1 MMIASGVAAHQCSPP
16 TLTTGYHPVGKYS
29 NNPLDHLLSKLTTKT
44 TADSGANQSEP
55 AIARKVNRD
64 ASSRPSESIILRRG
78 QLTSKEIGKTGH
90 FFLASRLL
98 DLTRFPITCP
108 WGTPTDMAASM
119 SSVSDLIKQHAY
131 IDGRWV
137 GDPVDAIRNPA
148 TGETIA
154 HVPQLGQQ
162 AAQEAVTAAHAAL
175 SPWSEKLATDRAAV
189 LRRWFDLMREHREPL
204 ATILTLEQGKPIAES
219 RGEIDYASSFVEFYA
234 EQAKRIHGE
243 ILQPHLPNTRVLV
256 TKHPI
261 GVCAAITPWNFP
273 AAMITRKC
281 APALAAGCT
290 VVLKPAPETPLTA
303 LAIAELADRAGVPNG
318 VLNVVTGDAQAI
330 GQSWCGDPRVRL
342 LGFTGSTEIGKL
354 LMSQAAATV
363 KKVALEL
370 GGNAPLVVFADADLD
385 AAVEGAIA
393 AKFRNM
399 GQTCICANR
408 LLVHDSI
415 HDRFVERLA
424 RRVAAMTVGNGMD
437 AGTQQG
443 PLINDAALQKVQH
456 LVDDAIKWG
465 ARVLTGG
472 KPHALGK
479 TFFQPTVLDRVT
491 SKMEIVC
498 EEIFGPVAPVIRFS
512 SETEA
517 IEIANDTPY
526 GLAAYFYGRDLGQTF
541 RVAQQ
546 LEYGMI
552 GINSTALGSAM
563 APFGGV
569 KQSGIGREGSHHGIE
584 EFLEL
589 KYLLIG
595 GL

>member
-1 MMIASGVAAHQCSPP
+1 M
-16 TLTTGYHPVGKYS
+16 
-29 NNPLDHLLSKLTTKT
+29 
-44 TADSGANQSEP
+44 ADSTST
-55 AIARKVNRD
+55 
-64 ASSRPSESIILRRG
+64 SSS
-78 QLTSKEIGKTGH
+78 
-90 FFLASRLL
+90 
-98 DLTRFPITCP
+98 
-108 WGTPTDMAASM
+108 
-119 SSVSDLIKQHAY
+119 LIKQQAY
-131 IDGRWV
+131 IDGHWI
-137 GDPVDAIRNPA
+137 GDADDPIVNPA

-154 HVPQLGQQ
+154 RVPHLGQQ
-162 AAQEAVTAAHAAL
+162 AARDAVTAAYAAL
-175 SPWSEKLATDRAAV
+175 TPWSDTLATDRAAV
-189 LRRWFDLMREHREPL
+189 LRRWFDLIREHRETL
-204 ATILTLEQGKPIAES
+204 AAILTSEQGE
-219 RGEIDYASSFVEFYA
+219 V
-234 EQAKRIHGE
+234 
-243 ILQPHLPNTRVLV
+243 LQPHLPNSRVLV

-281 APALAAGCT
+281 APAMAAGCT

-303 LAIAELADRAGVPNG
+303 FALAELADRAGIPAG
-318 VLNVVTGDAQAI
+318 VLNVISGDAHAI
-330 GQSWCGDPRVRL
+330 GQAWCADPRVRL

-370 GGNAPLVVFADADLD
+370 GGNAPLIVFADADLS
-385 AAVEGAIA
+385 AAVDGAIA

-415 HDRFVERLA
+415 HDRFVDLLSA
-424 RRVAAMTVGNGMD
+424 RVAAMKVGNGMD
-437 AGTQQG
+437 AETQQG
-443 PLINDAALQKVQH
+443 PLINEAALQKVQH
-456 LVDDAIKWG
+456 LVDAAIKSG
-465 ARVLTGG
+465 ARLLTGG

-512 SETEA
+512 SEDEA
-517 IEIANDTPY
+517 IAIANDTPY

-541 RVAQQ
+541 RVAQR

-552 GINSTALGSAM
+552 GINSTSLGSAM

-595 GL
+595 GI

>member
-1 MMIASGVAAHQCSPP
+1 M
-16 TLTTGYHPVGKYS
+16 
-29 NNPLDHLLSKLTTKT
+29 
-44 TADSGANQSEP
+44 ADS
-55 AIARKVNRD
+55 
-64 ASSRPSESIILRRG
+64 
-78 QLTSKEIGKTGH
+78 T
-90 FFLASRLL
+90 
-98 DLTRFPITCP
+98 PIT
-108 WGTPTDMAASM
+108 
-119 SSVSDLIKQHAY
+119 SSLIKQHAY
-131 IDGRWV
+131 IDGQWV
-137 GDPVDAIRNPA
+137 GDPIDAIVNPA
-148 TGETIA
+148 TGETIS
-154 HVPQLGQQ
+154 HVPHLGQQ
-162 AAQEAVTAAHAAL
+162 AAQDAVTAAQAAL
-175 SPWSEKLATDRAAV
+175 QDWSGKLATDRAAL
-189 LRRWFDLMREHREPL
+189 LRRWFDLIQEHREEL
-204 ATILTLEQGKPIAES
+204 ATILTSEQGKPIAEA
-219 RGEIDYASSFVEFYA
+219 RGEIDYAASFVEFYA

-281 APALAAGCT
+281 APAMAAGCT

-303 LAIAELADRAGVPNG
+303 LAIAELADRAGIPAG
-318 VLNVVTGDAQAI
+318 VLNVVTGDAKAI
-330 GQSWCGDPRVRL
+330 GQSWCADPRVRL

-354 LMSQAAATV
+354 LMSQAASTV

-370 GGNAPLVVFADADLD
+370 GGNAPLIVFADADLN
-385 AAVEGAIA
+385 AAVDGAIA

-408 LLVHDSI
+408 LLVHASI
-415 HDRFVERLA
+415 HDQFVELLSQ
-424 RRVAAMTVGNGMD
+424 RVAAMTVGNGMNAD
-437 AGTQQG
+437 TQQG

-456 LVDDAIKWG
+456 LVNDAVKCG
-465 ARVLTGG
+465 ARVVTGG

-479 TFFQPTVLDRVT
+479 TFYQPTVLDRVT
-491 SKMEIVC
+491 SKMEIVR

-512 SETEA
+512 TEDEA

-526 GLAAYFYGRDLGQTF
+526 GLAAYFFGRDLGQTF
-541 RVAQQ
+541 RVAEQ

-552 GINSTALGSAM
+552 GINSTSLGSAM

>member
-1 MMIASGVAAHQCSPP
+1 MPASNAS
-16 TLTTGYHPVGKYS
+16 
-29 NNPLDHLLSKLTTKT
+29 
-44 TADSGANQSEP
+44 
-55 AIARKVNRD
+55 
-64 ASSRPSESIILRRG
+64 ASS
-78 QLTSKEIGKTGH
+78 
-90 FFLASRLL
+90 
-98 DLTRFPITCP
+98 
-108 WGTPTDMAASM
+108 
-119 SSVSDLIKQHAY
+119 LIRQHAY
-131 IDGRWV
+131 INGRWV
-137 GDPVDAIRNPA
+137 GDPVDAIVNPA
-148 TGETIA
+148 TGETIS
-154 HVPQLGQQ
+154 HVPRLGGQ
-162 AAQEAVTAAHAAL
+162 AAQDAVTAAHAAIK
-175 SPWSEKLATDRAAV
+175 SWSARMATDRAAV
-189 LRRWFDLMREHREPL
+189 LRRWFDLIREHREAL
-204 ATILTLEQGKPIAES
+204 ATILTSEQGKPIAEA
-219 RGEIDYASSFVEFYA
+219 RGEIDYAASFVEFYA

-243 ILQPHLPNTRVLV
+243 ILPPHLPDTRVLV
-256 TKHPI
+256 TKQPI

-303 LAIAELADRAGVPNG
+303 LAIAELADRAGIPAG
-318 VLNVVTGDAQAI
+318 VLNVVTGDAKAI

-354 LMSQAAATV
+354 LMSQAASTV

-370 GGNAPLVVFADADLD
+370 GGNAPLIVLSDADLN
-385 AAVEGAIA
+385 AAVDGAIA

-415 HDRFVERLA
+415 HDRFVDLLA
-424 RRVAAMTVGNGMD
+424 QRVAAMTVGNGLD
-437 AGTQQG
+437 ADTQQG

-456 LVDDAIKWG
+456 LVDDAVRCG
-465 ARVLTGG
+465 ARVVTGG
-472 KPHALGK
+472 KPHALGR
-479 TFFQPTVLDRVT
+479 TFYQPTVIDRVT
-491 SKMEIVC
+491 PKMEIVC

-512 SETEA
+512 TAEQA
-517 IEIANDTPY
+517 IAIANDTPY

-541 RVAQQ
+541 RVAEK

-552 GINSTALGSAM
+552 GINSTSLGSAL

>member
-1 MMIASGVAAHQCSPP
+1 M
-16 TLTTGYHPVGKYS
+16 
-29 NNPLDHLLSKLTTKT
+29 
-44 TADSGANQSEP
+44 
-55 AIARKVNRD
+55 
-64 ASSRPSESIILRRG
+64 ASSTPP
-78 QLTSKEIGKTGH
+78 
-90 FFLASRLL
+90 AS
-98 DLTRFPITCP
+98 FP
-108 WGTPTDMAASM
+108 AS
-119 SSVSDLIKQHAY
+119 SLIKQHAY
-131 IDGRWV
+131 IDGNWV
-137 GDPVDAIRNPA
+137 GQPTDAIVNPA

-154 HVPQLGQQ
+154 RVPHLGQQ
-162 AAQEAVTAAHAAL
+162 AAQDAVTAAYTAL
-175 SPWSEKLATDRAAV
+175 TPWSDTLATERASV
-189 LRRWFDLMREHREPL
+189 LRRWFDLIREHRETL
-204 ATILTLEQGKPIAES
+204 ATILTSEQGKPIAEA
-219 RGEIDYASSFVEFYA
+219 RGEIDYAASFVEFYA
-234 EQAKRIHGE
+234 EQAKRIQGE
-243 ILQPHLPNTRVLV
+243 ILQPHLPNSRVLV

-303 LAIAELADRAGVPNG
+303 LALAELADRAGIPAG
-318 VLNVVTGDAQAI
+318 VLNVVTGDAKAI
-330 GQSWCGDPRVRL
+330 GQSWCADPRVRL

-354 LMSQAAATV
+354 LMRQAAATV

-370 GGNAPLVVFADADLD
+370 GGNAPLIVFADADLS

-415 HDRFVERLA
+415 HDRFVGRLSA
-424 RRVAAMTVGNGMD
+424 RVAAMKVGNGMD
-437 AGTQQG
+437 AETQQG
-443 PLINDAALQKVQH
+443 PLINEAAVQKVQH
-456 LVDDAIKWG
+456 LVDAAIASG
-465 ARVLTGG
+465 ARLLTGG

-491 SKMEIVC
+491 SEMEIVC

-512 SETEA
+512 NEDEA

-541 RVAQQ
+541 RVAQR

-552 GINSTALGSAM
+552 GINSTSLGSAM

-595 GL
+595 GI

>member
-1 MMIASGVAAHQCSPP
+1 MR
-16 TLTTGYHPVGKYS
+16 L
-29 NNPLDHLLSKLTTKT
+29 
-44 TADSGANQSEP
+44 ADP
-55 AIARKVNRD
+55 
-64 ASSRPSESIILRRG
+64 
-78 QLTSKEIGKTGH
+78 
-90 FFLASRLL
+90 RLL
-98 DLTRFPITCP
+98 RTLCY
-108 WGTPTDMAASM
+108 
-119 SSVSDLIKQHAY
+119 L
-131 IDGRWV
+131 DGRWLAADDARSFAV
-137 GDPVDAIRNPA
+137 SDPASGGKLA
-148 TGETIA
+148 E
-154 HVPQLGQQ
+154 VPLM
-162 AAQEAVTAAHAAL
+162 TAAETARAIAGAAAAL
-175 SPWSEKLATDRAAV
+175 PAWQARTAKERAAG
-189 LRRWFDLMREHREPL
+189 LRRWYELIVASAEDLAQLITAEC
-204 ATILTLEQGKPIAES
+204 GKPIAEA
-219 RGEIDYASSFVEFYA
+219 RGEVAYGASFVEWFA
-234 EQAKRIHGE
+234 EEGKRVYGE
-243 ILQPHLPNTRVLV
+243 SIPSPASDRRLLTIRQPV
-256 TKHPI
+256 

-303 LAIAELADRAGVPNG
+303 LAITELADRAGIPAG
-318 VLNVVTGDAQAI
+318 VLNVVTGDAKAI
-330 GQSWCGDPRVRL
+330 GESWCADPRVRL
-342 LGFTGSTEIGKL
+342 LGFTGSTEIGKV
-354 LMSQAAATV
+354 LMRQAASTV

-370 GGNAPLVVFADADLD
+370 GGNAPLIVFADADLN

-415 HDRFVERLA
+415 HDRFVDLLTQ
-424 RRVAAMTVGNGMD
+424 RVAAMTVGNGMD
-437 AGTQQG
+437 GDTQQG
-443 PLINDAALQKVQH
+443 PLINEAALQKVKH
-456 LVDDAIKWG
+456 LVDDAVKCG

-472 KPHALGK
+472 QPHSLGR
-479 TFFQPTVLDRVT
+479 TFFEPTVLDRVT
-491 SKMEIVC
+491 SKMDIVC

-512 SETEA
+512 TEQEA

-552 GINSTALGSAM
+552 GINSTSLGSAM

-569 KQSGIGREGSHHGIE
+569 KQSGIGREGSHHGID